1 MKPIYLFIIIVSC
14 LISVSAQSQ
23 YFSKTVD
30 YDKGRDMVYS
40 IETNDTGYVLTG
52 ASSDSLTWE
61 VYLFFAH
68 HDKFGNP
75 TYHKTIRDTS
85 NSYFCG
91 LYGSLTRLR
100 NGRYILG
107 GSIRNKLT
115 SDADALLYYFN
126 ANGDTIFTRQIQSSR
141 FEIFNFVKEG
151 PDGSWYAAGETSSM
165 GDTMQDVFVMKF
177 DSLGNVLWKKSYGNF
192 GQTEYITS
200 FDFDSAANLYLGIS
214 RIIGK
219 VNNLNVTQPF
229 VIKTDSSGNLKW
241 QHPFGNMDSNYPY
254 GSNTFLH
261 LFSDNEIMVSYVKCD
276 ANLNMIPYI
285 MKLDSNRNIV
295 FDKAIGTKRRLNGA
309 IRLTSTNDSNIIAC
323 GLGNIVPFPAVA
335 EDAGF
340 ICKISPD
347 GDVIWSRFYLV
358 KSGQDQSF
366 FQDIDTSHFGGYILA
381 GGYWNSVQ
389 DIWLMS
395 TDSMGCIG
403 PDSCG
408 VLQPVELASEYNK
421 GVATLLVYPNP
432 ASHLLHIQIPEVYS
446 GMNSS
451 ISGQKKSRHLYDPIH
466 GRPANPFLEP
476 EQEMLTPI
484 VQQAQDIQSTATDCR
499 VYLYATDGRL
509 VRSMNQSWAKEMDLS
524 LTGIPDGLYFLRVE
538 YGGTVYGERVLVMD
552 N

>member
-1 MKPIYLFIIIVSC
+1 M
-14 LISVSAQSQ
+14 SVSAQTQ
-23 YFSKTVD
+23 FFSKTID

-40 IETNDTGYVLTG
+40 IETDDSGYVLTG

-61 VYLFFAH
+61 VYVFFAH

-75 TYHKTIRDTS
+75 TYHKIIRDTS

-115 SDADALLYYFN
+115 SDANALLYYYN
-126 ANGDTIFTRQIQSSR
+126 ANGDTIFTREILSNR
-141 FEIFNFVKEG
+141 FEKFLFTQEA

-165 GDTMQDVFVMKF
+165 GDTMQDVFVVKF

-200 FDFDSAANLYLGIS
+200 FDVDGVRNMYLGTSRKIGVIS
-214 RIIGK
+214 
-219 VNNLNVTQPF
+219 NMNVAQPM
-229 VIKTDSSGNLKW
+229 ILKIDSSGSLKW
-241 QHPFGNMDSNYPY
+241 QHVFGNMDPNYPF
-254 GSNTFLH
+254 GSNSFIH
-261 LFSDNEIMVSYVKCD
+261 LYSDNELFVSYVKSD
-276 ANLNMIPYI
+276 ANLNKIPCI
-285 MKLDSNRNIV
+285 LKLDSNKNVI
-295 FDKAIGTKRRLNGA
+295 FDKPLSEKRRLTGA
-309 IRLTSTNDSNIIAC
+309 IRLVSSLDGNIVGC
-323 GLGNIVPFPAVA
+323 GLGNVLPYPSVA
-335 EDAGF
+335 EDGGF
-340 ICKISPD
+340 ICKFSPD
-347 GDVIWSRFYLV
+347 GDVIWSRYYIV
-358 KSGQDQSF
+358 KQGQDQSF
-366 FQDIDTSHFGGYILA
+366 FLDIDTSHFGGYILA

-395 TDSMGCIG
+395 ADSVGCLG

-421 GVATLLVYPNP
+421 GVATLLLYPNP
-432 ASHLLHIQIPEVYS
+432 ASHLLHIQIPEIYS
-446 GMNSS
+446 GTNHSLS
-451 ISGQKKSRHLYDPIH
+451 AHKKSRHLYDPMH

-476 EQEMLTPI
+476 EQDMFTLFI
-484 VQQAQDIQSTATDCR
+484 QQDQDITSSATDCR

-509 VRSMNQSWAKEMDLS
+509 VRSMNQPWAKEMDLP

-538 YGGTVYGERVLVMD
+538 YGGLVYGERVLVMD